1 VADGGALMLPDVN
14 SDVNSDMNNDVRELQ
29 DSARQVMA
37 GLGLASDEASS
48 WSQMAELGWLMI
60 STSEELGG
68 LGMGL
73 AGACALQIELGR
85 QLARVPFLPAV
96 LAIEALA
103 HGAMADKAQWLE
115 RMTSGDIYVAVPLAE
130 SALSVQRD
138 SKGAV
143 RLTGTLLAVPSV
155 DNASHVLVSSTD
167 GELLGLAAIAQPG
180 VTMIERATWDTT
192 RRLFE
197 LQFDAVELEA
207 QHIVA
212 AGPQAQA
219 LAQRLALQRDF
230 LLAADAVG
238 GAAALLQMTV
248 DYLQARTQF
257 GRPLALFQ
265 ALKHRC
271 ADLKAQTEAA
281 EALLLDS
288 LARFGEHTGGAESA
302 ELAGKAAKQLACAA
316 FATVAE
322 EALQL
327 HGGIGMTSEHNCHL
341 FLKRA
346 LLTEHLGRALDS
358 YETGIAD
365 AFLASCQSTCPSIQ
379 KR

>member
-1 VADGGALMLPDVN
+1 MADDGALMMSEVN
-14 SDVNSDMNNDVRELQ
+14 SDVRELQ

-37 GLGLASDEASS
+37 GLGLAADEASS
-48 WSQMAELGWLMI
+48 WSQMAELGWLTI
-60 STSEELGG
+60 STPEELGG

-73 AGACALQIELGR
+73 AGACALQMELGR
-85 QLARVPFLPAV
+85 QLATAPFLPAL
-96 LAIEALA
+96 LAIDALA
-103 HGAMADKAQWLE
+103 AGAMADKAQWLE
-115 RMTSGDIYVAVPLAE
+115 PLTTGEVYVAVPLAE

-138 SKGAV
+138 SRGAV
-143 RLTGTLLAVPSV
+143 LLAGTLSAVPSA
-155 DNASHVLVSSTD
+155 DDAGFVLVTTAC
-167 GELLGLAAIAQPG
+167 GEYVGLVAIAQPG
-180 VTMIERATWDTT
+180 VTVIERATWDIT

-197 LQFDAVELEA
+197 LQFDGVELEA
-207 QHIVA
+207 RHIVA
-212 AGPQAQA
+212 RGPQAQA
-219 LAQRLALQRDF
+219 VAQRLAVRRDF

-238 GAAALLQMTV
+238 GAVALLQMTV
-248 DYLQARTQF
+248 EYLQARTQF
-257 GRPLALFQ
+257 GRLLALFQ

-281 EALLLDS
+281 EALLFDS
-288 LARFGEHTGGAESA
+288 LARFGADVDRADCIESA

-346 LLTEHLGRALDS
+346 LLSEHLGRALDS

-365 AFLASCQSTCPSIQ
+365 AFLARCQPTP
-379 KR
+379 KP

>member
-1 VADGGALMLPDVN
+1 MC
-14 SDVNSDMNNDVRELQ
+14 
-29 DSARQVMA
+29 
-37 GLGLASDEASS
+37 
-48 WSQMAELGWLMI
+48 I
-60 STSEELGG
+60 
-68 LGMGL
+68 
-73 AGACALQIELGR
+73 
-85 QLARVPFLPAV
+85 
-96 LAIEALA
+96 
-103 HGAMADKAQWLE
+103 
-115 RMTSGDIYVAVPLAE
+115 
-130 SALSVQRD
+130 RD
-138 SKGAV
+138 SSA
-143 RLTGTLLAVPSV
+143 
-155 DNASHVLVSSTD
+155 DNASHVLLSTLN
-167 GELLGLAAIAQPG
+167 GEHVGLVATAQPG
-180 VTMIERATWDTT
+180 VTVIERATWDTT
-192 RRLFE
+192 RRLFD
-197 LQFDAVELEA
+197 LQFDAVELEEH
-207 QHIVA
+207 HIVA
-212 AGPQAQA
+212 SGSQAQV
-219 LAQRLALQRDF
+219 LAMRLGVQRDF

-288 LARFGEHTGGAESA
+288 LGREQMSSADGITSA

-346 LLTEHLGRALDS
+346 LLNEHLGRAPDS

-365 AFLASCQSTCPSIQ
+365 AFLASCQPTCASIQ
-379 KR
+379 TL

>member
-1 VADGGALMLPDVN
+1 MRTEL
-14 SDVNSDMNNDVRELQ
+14 SELQ
-29 DSARQVMA
+29 DSARQVLA
-37 GLGLASDEASS
+37 GLGLAAGEQAS
-48 WSQMAELGWLMI
+48 WARIVELGWLMI
-60 STSEELGG
+60 STDEELGG

-73 AGACALQIELGR
+73 AGACALQVEMGR
-85 QLARVPFLPAV
+85 QLATVPFLPAV

-103 HGAMADKAQWLE
+103 HGAIADKVQWLE
-115 RMTSGDIYVAVPLAE
+115 RLTTGEVYVASPLAD

-138 SKGAV
+138 SQGVV
-143 RLTGTLLAVPSV
+143 RLTGAVVAVPSA
-155 DNASHVLVSSTD
+155 DRASHVLVSTINGD
-167 GELLGLAAIAQPG
+167 YLGLVATGQPS
-180 VTMIERATWDTT
+180 VAVIERPTWDRT

-197 LQFDAVELEA
+197 LQCDAVELEEH
-207 QHIVA
+207 HIVA
-212 AGPQAQA
+212 SGPQAQSLA
-219 LAQRLALQRDF
+219 LRLAVQRDF

-238 GAAALLQMTV
+238 GAAALLQLTV

-271 ADLKAQTEAA
+271 ADLKAQTEGA

-288 LARFGEHTGGAESA
+288 LTRFGEQADSAGGIASV

-316 FATVAE
+316 YATVAE
-322 EALQL
+322 ESLQL
-327 HGGIGMTSEHNCHL
+327 HGGIGMTSEHVCHL

-346 LLTEHLGRALDS
+346 MLTEHLGREPHS

-365 AFLASCQSTCPSIQ
+365 TFLASCQ
-379 KR
+379 

>member
-1 VADGGALMLPDVN
+1 
-14 SDVNSDMNNDVRELQ
+14 MNNDVRELQ
-29 DSARQVMA
+29 DSARQVLA
-37 GLGLASDEASS
+37 GLGLAADEAAS
-48 WSQMAELGWLMI
+48 WPRIADLGWLMI
-60 STSEELGG
+60 STTEEMGG

-73 AGACALQIELGR
+73 AGACALQLELGR
-85 QLARVPFLPAV
+85 QLATVPFLPAV

-103 HGAMADKAQWLE
+103 HGVLADKVQWLE
-115 RMTSGDIYVAVPLAE
+115 RLTAGEMYVAVPLADC
-130 SALSVQRD
+130 ALTVQRD
-138 SKGAV
+138 SRGV
-143 RLTGTLLAVPSV
+143 LLLTGTLLAVPSA
-155 DNASHVLVSSTD
+155 DNASHVLLSTLN
-167 GELLGLAAIAQPG
+167 GEHVGLVATDQPG
-180 VTMIERATWDTT
+180 VTVIERATWDTT
-192 RRLFE
+192 RRLFD
-197 LQFDAVELEA
+197 LQFDAVELEEH
-207 QHIVA
+207 HIVA
-212 AGPQAQA
+212 SGSQAQA
-219 LAQRLALQRDF
+219 LAMRLAVQRDF

-288 LARFGEHTGGAESA
+288 LGRQQMDSADGIACA
-302 ELAGKAAKQLACAA
+302 ELAGKAAKQLACTA

-346 LLTEHLGRALDS
+346 LLNEHLGRAPDS

-365 AFLASCQSTCPSIQ
+365 AFLASCQPTCASIQ
-379 KR
+379 TL